1 MSNNPIKENIDI
13 INNFS
18 QDFFTK
24 VNFVNE
30 KTKTVSADLD
40 TILEDERKNAVYL
53 QNLEKKVSEDELTN
67 ILKSLVNFR
76 IILNEKYDEYS
87 RLLEDNKNRINK
99 ISSSIKDNTEIIDNI
114 YNILTFLNDN
124 IANIDSK
131 INNK

>member
-1 MSNNPIKENIDI
+1 MSNNPIKDNIDI

-18 QDFFTK
+18 SDFFTK

-30 KTKTVSADLD
+30 KIKTVSTDLD

-76 IILNEKYDEYS
+76 IILNEKYNEYNG
-87 RLLEDNKNRINK
+87 LLEENKNRINK
-99 ISSSIKDNTEIIDNI
+99 ISSSIKDNKEIIDNI

-124 IANIDSK
+124 ISVID
-131 INNK
+131 NKMKK